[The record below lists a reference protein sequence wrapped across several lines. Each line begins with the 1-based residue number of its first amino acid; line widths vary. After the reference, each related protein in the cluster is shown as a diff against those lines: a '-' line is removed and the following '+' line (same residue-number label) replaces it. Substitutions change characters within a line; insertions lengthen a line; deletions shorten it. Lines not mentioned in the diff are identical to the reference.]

1 MEDHYKTLSRTVTIA
16 ILAIDNSRKTK
27 LGVNNNEAKEKEK
40 MWNNHKE
47 YSLKNTNSYYNLLW

>member
-1 MEDHYKTLSRTVTIA
+1 MSRTVTIA

-40 MWNNHKE
+40 MWNIHKE
-47 YSLKNTNSYYNLLW
+47 YSLKNSNSSYNLLW